1 MWKLKYQLA
10 LHLRGQ
16 YHYPITTKAA
26 KTHSSSGIIKLSQW
40 EYKASSSLSW
50 WHSSAIWE
58 AIPVCTTSV
67 ITTLTSVHLNSSHE
81 LKWLKALV
89 APSCLVSS
97 ATGGWLPGHN
107 EMGREPACLPEF
119 QDIVTPSHHWVKAQT
134 QHRGVLCMSEIQRLT
149 CWLKFGPVIYKST
162 TNATICW
169 L

>member
-58 AIPVCTTSV
+58 AIPVCTMSAITS
-67 ITTLTSVHLNSSHE
+67 LTSVHLNSCHE

-89 APSCLVSS
+89 APSCLASS
-97 ATGGWLPGHN
+97 ATGGWSPGQN
-107 EMGREPACLPEF
+107 GKRA
-119 QDIVTPSHHWVKAQT
+119 S
-134 QHRGVLCMSEIQRLT
+134 VLARISRYCNSLASLGQGSDPVHVWNTAPDVLAEIWSRDL
-149 CWLKFGPVIYKST
+149 
-162 TNATICW
+162 
-169 L
+169 